1 MAPFYANLFI
11 GKEERTIILAFFHPI
26 YFCKRFIDDFFFHL
40 PLFSHPVQIFDG
52 IYEHIQ
58 PTIEY
63 TFTYSK
69 QTVSFSDVQVYL
81 SESRKLKTKLY
92 RKLTDC
98 ITLLHF
104 HSHHPLS
111 CKECIIYS
119 EALRYSMI
127 ISEDQTAQEELNNL
141 TCILLACLSPLHLII
156 KNIKKALI

>member
-26 YFCKRFIDDFFFHL
+26 YFCKRFIDDFFF
-40 PLFSHPVQIFDG
+40 IFLCSR
-52 IYEHIQ
+52 IQ
-58 PTIEY
+58 FKSLMAFMNIFNPTIEY

-69 QTVSFSDVQVYL
+69 QTVSFLDVQVYL

-92 RKLTDC
+92 RKPIDC

-104 HSHHPLS
+104 QSHHPLS

-127 ISEDQTAQEELNNL
+127 ISEDQTAQKELNNL